1 MNLKDEFSVDTKLI
15 ADGIFSCLSYAM
27 LKRLI
32 ASPIGL
38 LMLIDLRAST
48 FSSFSLQ
55 HLPQNGN
62 MSMCTERH
70 TTDKTAIKSH
80 RE

>member
-1 MNLKDEFSVDTKLI
+1 
-15 ADGIFSCLSYAM
+15 M

-32 ASPIGL
+32 ASHIGL
-38 LMLIDLRAST
+38 LMFIDLRAST

-70 TTDKTAIKSH
+70 TTDKITQ
-80 RE
+80 RMNNGYCRRQE